1 VTRRTRLAASCTA
14 AVFLLASCATT
25 KITGAWKDETFKGPV
40 RNVVVVGLFETPDTR
55 EVFEVDFRDRLKA
68 RGTGAHASR
77 TLFPGTELPGKD
89 AAVAEF
95 RKSGA
100 DAVLVT
106 RVLDM
111 ETWKNVY
118 RGKSYFVP
126 TYYGFYGDYYG
137 YVYTT
142 ARAVDEGFAYT
153 ETNLY
158 ELGNGKLVWSA
169 RAETDFKGRRYDLIR
184 KFTKV
189 AIRKLVEDGMIR

>member
-1 VTRRTRLAASCTA
+1 MRHPLWRSGACAAA
-14 AVFLLASCATT
+14 LFFLSSCATT
-25 KITGAWKDETFKGPV
+25 KIVGSWKDNTVSGPF
-40 RNVVVVGLFETPDTR
+40 RKVVVAGLFETPDTR
-55 EVFEVDFRDRLKA
+55 EIFEVDFRDRLKA
-68 RGTGAHASR
+68 RGMEAYASR

-89 AAVAEF
+89 VAVAEF
-95 RKSGA
+95 RKAGA

-126 TYYGFYGDYYG
+126 TYYGYYGDYYG

-158 ELGNGKLVWSA
+158 ELENGKLVWSG
-169 RAETDFKGRRYDLIR
+169 RAETEFKGRRYDLVKEFVKVTIR
-184 KFTKV
+184 
-189 AIRKLVEDGMIR
+189 RLVEDGMIR